1 MPDPEPEPNAAHRR
15 PGRLIWVI
23 VALALAAGAA
33 LAYRPLRYH
42 LGHVV
47 TDDAYVG
54 GALVAISPSVAGRLA
69 VLSVAEGDTVI
80 KGQRIAQLKDD
91 TYRAIAAQVE
101 ASVARARSQLVEAE
115 IILDRER
122 RRAGPLALRDEADL
136 TASKARLSA
145 SEAALN
151 QAETELQRVL
161 RLSESGLTSTADLD
175 VSLTLRRT
183 RQAELDAAR
192 EEVHKAQAV
201 RELTNGHSDAVRI
214 QLQRVETAR
223 AELRLTES
231 ELDAANIRL
240 ENTRLYSPVH
250 GIVARVT
257 ANQGELLEEN
267 QTVALIHDMDALW
280 VVANVEETEIRNVRP
295 GQPVS
300 VTVDAHP
307 GRSFDGRVLHIGS
320 TTTSQFALIP
330 RQSVSGNFVKVI
342 QRVPVRI
349 SVSDPDGILKLGLSA
364 IAAIDIWSPEP
375 PRAR

>member
-1 MPDPEPEPNAAHRR
+1 MPDAEPEPNAAPRR
-15 PGRLIWVI
+15 PGRLIWAS

-122 RRAGPLALRDEADL
+122 RRAGPLALRDQADL